1 MGVKWH
7 HSSIVIIIKQVYKY
21 STVFVHMYNNNN
33 TMDEAKYSSERFM
46 IPCFLDLWPVA
57 EYNERYLA
65 RTYSASNYVCIS
77 KKNQHNLSQPWVPSR
92 LLEGLDIPQKGVSCF
107 IGPKAANNVS
117 YGYSGVL
124 EKFGL
129 RRESTMTQL
138 SSSSSSLLHLHIC
151 LRQRVYI
158 PPPSKTQSEAS
169 HFFPLI
175 IAKKKERK
183 KTFN

>member
-1 MGVKWH
+1 
-7 HSSIVIIIKQVYKY
+7 
-21 STVFVHMYNNNN
+21 MYGTCTCTTTTQWMKLN
-33 TMDEAKYSSERFM
+33 T
-46 IPCFLDLWPVA
+46 LVNGLWYLAFWTCGPFA

-138 SSSSSSLLHLHIC
+138 RHR
-151 LRQRVYI
+151 LRLSYTYTSVCSRGYI
-158 PPPSKTQSEAS
+158 YPPPQRHSLRHRTSFHLSSQ
-169 HFFPLI
+169 
-175 IAKKKERK
+175 KKKERK
-183 KTFN
+183 KKTFN